1 MEPVDVITVCCEF
14 GVVRSGMTADV
25 ISRPLRRRRRGGG
38 LLWLPFAA
46 LAAIVIAAGCFV
58 SYVLWPTWP
67 GKAIPLDAPAL
78 PCTVGGVLFDV
89 PPAAIRAAVQRQP
102 GPHERVDLVF
112 CWPSLAPPA
121 PFDQTAAKPAGNAA
135 ADPAAENVPAQD
147 AVAPSARDRLFVTI
161 AGLGDVLPPLERL
174 RTIYPRYVEAAA
186 TAGPDGLA
194 CSPFA
199 PARPMRRGL
208 LYAADNPEHLRPL
221 QPCGPRGAGHLPAG
235 ARARRRRDQRA
246 VSARTVEEGGPRP
259 LRLRSARGAAASRR
273 LRGGSLVSRGLLYSD
288 RSRGSPSGNCR
299 SVRRPRRRRTARR
312 RLVAD
317 IETSAESSFFFG
329 RGTTRMRWLVNS
341 RLR

>member
-1 MEPVDVITVCCEF
+1 
-14 GVVRSGMTADV
+14 MTADV

-78 PCTVGGVLFDV
+78 PVTVAGVLFDV

-112 CWPSLAPPA
+112 RWPSLAPPA
-121 PFDQTAAKPAGNAA
+121 PFDKTAAKPAGNTA

-194 CSPFA
+194 VLAF
-199 PARPMRRGL
+199 RPGTPYAGEDL
-208 LYAADNPEHLRPL
+208 LYAADNPEQFFAR
-221 QPCGPRGAGHLPAG
+221 CTRA
-235 ARARRRRDQRA
+235 ARAVPGTCLQER
-246 VSARTVEEGGPRP
+246 V
-259 LRLRSARGAAASRR
+259 LGAAEITVRFPR
-273 LRGGSLVSRGLLYSD
+273 ELLEQWRAAAAGFD
-288 RSRGSPSGNCR
+288 
-299 SVRRPRRRRTARR
+299 
-312 RLVAD
+312 RLVA
-317 IETSAESSFFFG
+317 
-329 RGTTRMRWLVNS
+329 
-341 RLR
+341 RLHSGG